1 MQDIFLLG
9 ILGALLPPPVP
20 VQDTYSK
27 EYFHDNERPSRR
39 ESE

>member
-9 ILGALLPPPVP
+9 ILGSLLPPPVP
-20 VQDTYSK
+20 VDAFYEEHLHEQRNTGT
-27 EYFHDNERPSRR
+27 